1 MRGASERNMD
11 LRVEKGEFIQ
21 GLYLTQG
28 VVEKRNTLPILANV
42 LIESTGNEIVLTA
55 TDLEVGIRRSCKGK
69 ISRPGTVTLNA
80 RKLYEIV
87 RELPSDD
94 LTLRSGEGGWVEV
107 IGGKSRYRMVS
118 MDPKEFPSIP
128 ASTPVAKKGGVA
140 MTLAAGVLAEMIE
153 KTLFAVST
161 DETRLSLGGVF
172 IESIDKNLVRMVA
185 TDGHRL
191 SFIEREIA
199 GVELRPGVILPRK
212 GLVEAKRLLEDSEG
226 DVTFSL
232 AGNLARVERAGV
244 ELFMRL
250 IEGEFPDYR
259 QVIPKESKRRV
270 RVDRELLFGAL
281 RRVAIL
287 SSERSR
293 GVKLHLQPGTLEVV
307 TTNPDIG
314 EAMEEIEV
322 DYAGDEFSIGFNA
335 RYLLDVLGI
344 GSVTGTVEI
353 GLTDEVSPGI
363 IRLEDDE
370 GYSYVVMPMR
380 L

>member
-1 MRGASERNMD
+1 MD
-11 LRVEKGEFIQ
+11 LRVEKNELQQ

-42 LIESTGNEIVLTA
+42 LIESTATEIVLTA
-55 TDLEVGIRRSCKGK
+55 TDLEIGVRKTCKGK
-69 ISRPGTVTLNA
+69 VTRPGSVTLNA

-87 RELPSDD
+87 RELPADD
-94 LTLRSGEGGWVEV
+94 LVLRSGDSGSVEV

-128 ASTPVAKKGGVA
+128 ASTPVAKKGAVV
-140 MTLAAGVLAEMIE
+140 MTLGVGVLEEMIE

-172 IESIDKNLVRMVA
+172 IESAEKSQVRMVA

-191 SFIEREIA
+191 SLVEREVP
-199 GVELRPGVILPRK
+199 GVEVRPGVILPRK
-212 GLVEAKRLLEDSEG
+212 GLVETKRLLEGLDGE
-226 DVTFSL
+226 VTFSI
-232 AGNLARVERAGV
+232 ARNLARVEREGV

-259 QVIPKESKRRV
+259 QVIPKDITRRV
-270 RVDRELLFGAL
+270 RVEREALFGAL
-281 RRVAIL
+281 RRVSIL
-287 SSERSR
+287 SSERFR
-293 GVKLHLQPGTLEVV
+293 GVKLRLQAGMLEVL

-314 EAMEEIEV
+314 EASEEIEV
-322 DYAGDEFSIGFNA
+322 DYAGEDFTIGFNA

-344 GSVTGTVEI
+344 AGVSGSVEI
-353 GLTDEVSPGI
+353 GLSDEVSPGI
-363 IRLEDDE
+363 LRLEEDD

>member
-1 MRGASERNMD
+1 MD
-11 LRVEKGEFIQ
+11 LRVAKAEFIQ

-42 LIESTGNEIVLTA
+42 LIESNGDEIVLTA
-55 TDLEVGIRRSCKGK
+55 TDLEVGIRRTSKGK
-69 ISRPGTVTLNA
+69 IARAGTVTLNA

-87 RELPSDD
+87 RELPSDE

-107 IGGKSRYRMVS
+107 IGGKARYRMVS

-128 ASTPVAKKGGVA
+128 ASTPVAKKGGVV

-172 IESIDKNLVRMVA
+172 IESVDKNQVRMVA

-191 SFIEREIA
+191 SFVEREIK
-199 GVELRPGVILPRK
+199 GVEIRPGVILPRK
-212 GLVEAKRLLEDSEG
+212 GLVEAKRLLEDTTG
-226 DVTFSL
+226 DVTFSI
-232 AGNLARVERAGV
+232 AGNLARIERAGV

-259 QVIPKESKRRV
+259 QVIPKESRRRA
-270 RVDRELLFGAL
+270 RVDREVLHSAL
-281 RRVAIL
+281 RRVSIL

-293 GVKLHLQPGTLEVV
+293 GVKLRLQPGTLEVV

-322 DYAGDEFSIGFNA
+322 DYAGEEFSIGFNA

-344 GSVTGTVEI
+344 GAAGGTVEL

-363 IRLEDDE
+363 VRLADDE

>member
-1 MRGASERNMD
+1 MD
-11 LRVEKGEFIQ
+11 LRVEKNELQQ

-42 LIESTGNEIVLTA
+42 LIDSTGSEVVLTA
-55 TDLEVGIRRSCKGK
+55 TDLEVGIRKTCRGK
-69 ISRPGTVTLNA
+69 VARPGSITVNA

-87 RELPSDD
+87 RELPADE

-107 IGGKSRYRMVS
+107 VGGKSRYRMVS

-128 ASTPVAKKGGVA
+128 ASTPIAKKGGVV
-140 MTLAAGVLAEMIE
+140 MTLAAPVLSEMIE

-172 IESIDKNLVRMVA
+172 AETVEKGRIRMVA

-191 SFIEREIA
+191 SLIERGVP

-212 GLVEAKRLLEDSEG
+212 GLVEAKRLLEEG
-226 DVTFSL
+226 GEDVTFSIS
-232 AGNLARVERAGV
+232 GNLARIERAGV

-270 RVDRELLFGAL
+270 RVDREPLFGAL
-281 RRVAIL
+281 RRVSIL

-293 GVKLHLQPGTLEVV
+293 GVKLRLQPGILEVL

-314 EAMEEIEV
+314 EAAEEMEV
-322 DYAGDEFSIGFNA
+322 DYGGDEFAIGFNA
-335 RYLLDVLGI
+335 RYLLDVLNVAGGT
-344 GSVTGTVEI
+344 GSVEI
-353 GLTDEVSPGI
+353 GLTDDVSPGI
-363 IRLEDDE
+363 LRLEEDE